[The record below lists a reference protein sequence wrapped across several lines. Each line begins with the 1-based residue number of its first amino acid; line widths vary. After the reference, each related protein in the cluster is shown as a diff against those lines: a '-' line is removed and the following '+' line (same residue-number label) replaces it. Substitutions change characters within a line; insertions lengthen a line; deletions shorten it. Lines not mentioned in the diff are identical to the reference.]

1 MAGLL
6 HGAVKMR
13 NSNNLSSDIVVE
25 SVHAVRVDKAVANPQ
40 PSLNAFCHLK
50 GYNCSLSS

>member
-40 PSLNAFCHLK
+40 PSLNAFCHL
-50 GYNCSLSS
+50 

>member
-25 SVHAVRVDKAVANPQ
+25 SVHAVRVDEAVANPQ
-40 PSLNAFCHLK
+40 PSLNAFCHL
-50 GYNCSLSS
+50 